1 LDLLGSD
8 GMDFSVSVYPDPAP
22 LFLFGEIIWRRSDEP
37 GVALSQ
43 AIFGVEAVCF
53 LCIQVKLKSSTEV
66 TFLVVLDKWWARKLA
81 ASVKDFPQGSS
92 FLLTAWTPPDP
103 KNRSDSKCGALRTVD
118 PLPATG
124 QGISLAF
131 DECNGVIFC
140 LFCCF
145 LLMKGC

>member
-1 LDLLGSD
+1 LFFVSREEGLDLLGSD

-22 LFLFGEIIWRRSDEP
+22 LFLFGEIIWRSDEP

-103 KNRSDSKCGALRTVD
+103 KNRSDSKCGALRTVLETLR
-118 PLPATG
+118 PEPRVAT
-124 QGISLAF
+124 IA
-131 DECNGVIFC
+131 V
-140 LFCCF
+140 LFQ
-145 LLMKGC
+145 